1 MNRQGV
7 HKFVY
12 GYITLI
18 NVITYRLFPYS
29 LIIYNQL
36 RIDLILNIV
45 MKKIL
50 FALLA
55 VCILSGCNSSKNVV
69 YMQDQRLNTP
79 EAATKPNLI
88 KVRPGDM
95 ITISVTCKEPQ
106 LAMMFNP
113 MAPSR
118 NNGSSGS
125 SIGSSTGQGVGMQNS
140 SGSNNL
146 MPYTVDDKGDID
158 FPVLGTLHV
167 AGMTRMEIADLIKNR
182 IIAGKYIEDPR
193 VNVTFYNLHYTVLGE
208 VRTPGVV
215 PITSDKLTILEAI
228 SKAGDLTITGKRNA
242 VYVTRTEN
250 GMRTTYPLDLRT
262 ADIYNSPVYYL
273 QQDDVIYVEPN
284 HMKAGQSTVNEN
296 SFKSVSMWMSI
307 ASFLISLSVLAF
319 K

>member
-1 MNRQGV
+1 
-7 HKFVY
+7 
-12 GYITLI
+12 
-18 NVITYRLFPYS
+18 
-29 LIIYNQL
+29 
-36 RIDLILNIV
+36 
-45 MKKIL
+45 MKKII

-79 EAATKPNLI
+79 ETATTPNLI

-95 ITISVTCKEPQ
+95 ITISVTCKEPS

-113 MAPSR
+113 MSPTH

-125 SIGSSTGQGVGMQNS
+125 SIGASSGKGVGMQTTNGNNS
-140 SGSNNL
+140 Q
-146 MPYTVDDKGDID
+146 MPYTVDSQGDID
-158 FPVLGTLHV
+158 FPVLGKLHV

-193 VNVTFYNLHYTVLGE
+193 VNVTFFNLHYTVLGE
-208 VRTPGVV
+208 VKSPGVV
-215 PITSDKLTILEAI
+215 PITSDKVTILEAI
-228 SKAGDLTITGKRNA
+228 SEAGDLTITGKRDA
-242 VYVTRTEN
+242 IYVTRTEN
-250 GMRTTYPLDLRT
+250 GTRTTYPIDLRT

-284 HMKAGQSTVNEN
+284 DMKAGQSTVNEN

-307 ASFLISLSVLAF
+307 ASFLMSLSVLIF
-319 K
+319 R